1 MRCGFSTED
10 LEVMEVME
18 DLLVVEADPARL
30 EGSDGDAEARVTGRS
45 WGGEFGGTRQAVAW
59 YALSRAYVLA

>member
-10 LEVMEVME
+10 LEVME
-18 DLLVVEADPARL
+18 DLQVVEADPARL
-30 EGSDGDAEARVTGRS
+30 EGSDGDAEARVTERF

-59 YALSRAYVLA
+59 YALSRPYVLA